1 MIKLPIITV
10 IYYFYCTALIL
21 SLHVSYTKSYQ
32 HGTSTSISTSTSVV
46 ETNIAADVIPSNIL
60 FNETSVGF
68 KARRFRVAAEVA
80 NTKRHLFHNGQTVS
94 SSSNLWTWNA
104 DNSLFSQEDSKD
116 AHELRGISVPL
127 NTTSMHKFSLVG
139 YEKYSTHK
147 EAWEKRYSELIT
159 FQEEHGHCNVPV
171 RYVPNPKLA
180 NWVQRQRRLYRK
192 GQLKEYRLCK
202 LNEVGIVWDVQSMQ
216 WNQCYEELLLFQQ
229 KYGHC
234 DVPQSYKKLGRWV
247 MGQRRQKRIGK
258 LSQSRLTKLNEV
270 GMFWEQDGNTWE
282 DGYKML
288 LKFKEMHGD
297 CLVPNKYE
305 RCPMLARWVRS
316 QRASYRRFVNGE
328 KSVGITYDQ
337 IQELKKLGFHWN
349 DDSIQSIPGK
359 QQSWY
364 DTFECLCDFRRE
376 NGHCFVP
383 DNPANASLYKWILVQ
398 RKRLKNPSIEG
409 MQSER
414 ARLLNSIHFVWDV
427 NNYKWSKCYMRL
439 KNFREKHGHCAVPA
453 SFSDT
458 KLKTWIA
465 NQRAI
470 LRKHIDSDSCS
481 EVSRERINQL
491 NDIGFIWTVR

>member
-1 MIKLPIITV
+1 MTKLPINI
-10 IYYFYCTALIL
+10 IISYYYYYTALIL
-21 SLHVSYTKSYQ
+21 SFHVSYTKSYQ
-32 HGTSTSISTSTSVV
+32 HGASTSVV
-46 ETNIAADVIPSNIL
+46 ETKIAANAVRSSL
-60 FNETSVGF
+60 LLNETSIAL
-68 KARRFRVAAEVA
+68 KARRLRVKTSAAEVA
-80 NTKRHLFHNGQTVS
+80 NTRKKLFNGQTVS
-94 SSSNLWTWNA
+94 SSSDLLTWNTG
-104 DNSLFSQEDSKD
+104 NSLSVQEDFILND
-116 AHELRGISVPL
+116 ELEGISAPL
-127 NTTSMHKFSLVG
+127 KTISMQKFSLVG

-171 RYVPNPKLA
+171 KYVLNPKLA

-270 GMFWEQDGNTWE
+270 GLFWEQDGNTWE
-282 DGYKML
+282 DGYEML
-288 LKFKEMHGD
+288 LKFKEIHGD

-305 RCPMLARWVRS
+305 RCPILARWVRW
-316 QRASYRRFVNGE
+316 QRASYRRFINGE
-328 KSVGITYDQ
+328 KSAGITYDQ
-337 IQELKKLGFHWN
+337 TQKLKKLGFHWN

-364 DTFECLCDFRRE
+364 DTFECLCEFRRE

-383 DNPANASLYKWILVQ
+383 NTPANANLYRWVLVQ

-409 MQSER
+409 IQSER
-414 ARLLNSIHFVWDV
+414 ARLLKSIQFVWDV
-427 NNYKWSKCYMRL
+427 NNYKWNKCYIRL
-439 KNFREKHGHCAVPA
+439 KNFREKYGHCAVPA
-453 SFSDT
+453 SFPDT
-458 KLKTWIA
+458 KLNTWIA
-465 NQRAI
+465 NQRAT
-470 LRKHIDSDSCS
+470 LRKYIGSDSCS
-481 EVSRERINQL
+481 EVSRKRINQL
-491 NDIGFIWTVR
+491 DDIGFIWTVR

>member
-1 MIKLPIITV
+1 MTKLPIIPV
-10 IYYFYCTALIL
+10 LYCAALIL
-21 SLHVSYTKSYQ
+21 SVHVSYTTSYP
-32 HGTSTSISTSTSVV
+32 HGTSTSVV
-46 ETNIAADVIPSNIL
+46 ETNVAADVIPSNSWIHK
-60 FNETSVGF
+60 TSVG
-68 KARRFRVAAEVA
+68 RFRVAAEVA
-80 NTKRHLFHNGQTVS
+80 TTRRHTGPIVS
-94 SSSNLWTWNA
+94 SSSSNWWTWNA
-104 DNSLFSQEDSKD
+104 DHSLFFQKGSRD
-116 AHELRGISVPL
+116 AHKKLRGIWVPV
-127 NTTSMHKFSLVG
+127 NTTSTHTFSLVG

-147 EAWEKRYSELIT
+147 EAWEQRYSELIT
-159 FQEEHGHCNVPV
+159 FQEEYGHCDVPV
-171 RYVPNPKLA
+171 KYVPNPKLA

-216 WNQCYEELLLFQQ
+216 WNQCYEELLLFRE

-288 LKFKEMHGD
+288 LKFKEMHGN

-305 RCPMLARWVRS
+305 RCPTLARWVRS

-337 IQELKKLGFHWN
+337 IQKLKKIGFHWN

-364 DTFECLCDFRRE
+364 DTFESLCDFRRE

-383 DNPANASLYKWILVQ
+383 NNPANASLYKWVLVQ

-414 ARLLNSIHFVWDV
+414 ARLLKSIHFVWDV

-439 KNFREKHGHCAVPA
+439 KSFREKHGHCAVPA
-453 SFSDT
+453 SFPDT

-481 EVSRERINQL
+481 EVSRKRINQL